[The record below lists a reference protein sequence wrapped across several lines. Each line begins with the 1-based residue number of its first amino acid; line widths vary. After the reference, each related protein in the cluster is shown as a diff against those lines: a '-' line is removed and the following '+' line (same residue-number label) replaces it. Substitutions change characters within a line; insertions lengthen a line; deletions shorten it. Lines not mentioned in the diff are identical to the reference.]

1 VAYNGCSDLL
11 ARVKAEALTEVG
23 RYSSLPSTVPGGADL
38 ASGQATA
45 GAAAS
50 SAAVAGSVE
59 RAAPAGPGATGYST
73 TNNQEAGADEP
84 DVAKTNGRLMVV
96 IRHQPYGIQ
105 VVDVASSRPRLAGFV
120 ALPQFESNAELFLVG
135 GYAVAVDQQ
144 QSQSQSTHVTVISL
158 ADPDH
163 PVVARSFSLDG
174 DEVGARLIEGRV
186 VLVLQSRPRVPLEPG
201 AIRGST
207 LGDWVPNAT
216 TDCGTVFYPTTPSGL
231 GTVSV
236 VSLDPSSDQVGKG
249 ATIMGNASVVY
260 ASATSVYLATQAW
273 QAQQAAMYSGDARSV
288 STDIHGFDISDPT
301 KPRYVGSG
309 SVPGTITDQYALSE
323 SHGYLRVATTV
334 GQATPPV
341 GERSAQGGAPTFASD
356 NMVTVLQPS
365 AGRLAEVGRVGG
377 LGRGEKIY
385 GVRFVGDLGYVV
397 TFRQTDPLYVL
408 DLSDPH
414 HPQLR
419 GQLELTGFSTYLHP
433 LGGGLLFGIGHGVDQ
448 YDRQN
453 GIQLSVFDV
462 SDPANPSLK
471 SRINLPGAFS
481 SADSDHHAF
490 LWWAPSRLVVVPIS
504 QYLGSPFAGE
514 VAFKVGSSGSMSEF
528 GRIAQSM
535 VGMSGTGGVASGAS
549 GALGMTRPAGPGI
562 AMAGPTVERALVVGD
577 LLYTVSDQEIVAS
590 HLDSLREAARLTYQ

>member
-1 VAYNGCSDLL
+1 VAYNGCPDLL
-11 ARVKAEALTEVG
+11 ARVKAEALTEATQ
-23 RYSSLPSTVPGGADL
+23 YSSFPTTVPGGADL

-50 SAAVAGSVE
+50 SAAVAGPVE
-59 RAAPAGPGATGYST
+59 RAAPAAPGATGYST

-84 DVAKTNGRLMVV
+84 DMAKTNGRLMVV
-96 IRHQPYGIQ
+96 VRHQPYGIQ

-144 QSQSQSTHVTVISL
+144 QSQSTHVTVISL

-163 PVVARSFSLDG
+163 PTVARSFSLEG
-174 DEVGARLIEGRV
+174 DEVGARLIEGRI

-260 ASATSVYLATQAW
+260 ASDTSVYLATQAW
-273 QAQQAAMYSGDARSV
+273 QAQQAAMQSGDARSV
-288 STDIHGFDISDPT
+288 TTDIHGFDISDPT

-309 SVPGTITDQYALSE
+309 SVPGTLTDQYALSE
-323 SHGYLRVATTV
+323 SRGYLRVATTV
-334 GQATPPV
+334 GQATPPI
-341 GERSAQGGAPTFASD
+341 GERFGASGPGGAPTFQSD

-414 HPQLR
+414 RPQLR

-462 SDPANPSLK
+462 SDPAHPSLK

-490 LWWAPSRLVVVPIS
+490 LWWAPSRLVVVPIM
-504 QYLGSPFAGE
+504 QYLGGPFAGE
-514 VAFKVGSSGSMSEF
+514 VAFKVGSSASISEF

-535 VGMSGTGGVASGAS
+535 VGTGVAGGVASGVP
-549 GALGMTRPAGPGI
+549 GMTRPAGPGI
-562 AMAGPTVERALVVGD
+562 AMAGPAVERALVVGD